1 MYTKM
6 YTWGMSKVYSV
17 ADARAHLPEI
27 LDEVE
32 AGGDVGLSRRGRLV
46 AVVLSSE
53 EYEML
58 RGARA
63 QFGDAYRAFLERHA
77 LSDVGLEPDRVESL
91 RDKSPGRR
99 VRL

>member
-1 MYTKM
+1 
-6 YTWGMSKVYSV
+6 MSKVYSV

-53 EYEML
+53 AYDKL
-58 RGARA
+58 RGART
-63 QFGDAYRAFLERHA
+63 QFGDAYKAFLERHA
-77 LSDVGLEPDRVESL
+77 VADVGLDAGHAESL

>member
-1 MYTKM
+1 
-6 YTWGMSKVYSV
+6 MSKTYSV

-27 LDEVE
+27 LDQVE

-46 AVVLSSE
+46 AVVISSD

-58 RGARA
+58 RGGRA
-63 QFGDAYRAFLERHA
+63 SFGDAYKAFLERNA
-77 LSDVGLEPDRVESL
+77 PANVGVNAEYIESL

-99 VRL
+99 VKL